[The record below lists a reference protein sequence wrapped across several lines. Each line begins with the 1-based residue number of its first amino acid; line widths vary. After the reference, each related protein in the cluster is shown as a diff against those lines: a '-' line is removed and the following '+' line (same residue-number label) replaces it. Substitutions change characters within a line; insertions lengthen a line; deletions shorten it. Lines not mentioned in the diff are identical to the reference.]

1 MTTRELRMI
10 LTAVVNQDMTILK
23 LREILFE
30 VENQD
35 EEITEAEMVRM
46 TFNK

>member
-1 MTTRELRMI
+1 MTTRELRMM

-35 EEITEAEMVRM
+35 EEITEAEMVRL

>member
-1 MTTRELRMI
+1 MTTREFRMM

>member
-1 MTTRELRMI
+1 MTTRELRMM